1 MQETNVTSVLLDI
14 LPWIL
19 TTKSAIVSYN
29 NIQLIT
35 IIWISYYNLSS
46 FLECDCS
53 DEGSSTCDAQNGSCQ
68 CKEGY
73 SGNRCDACD
82 TGFYVSGTNTNGE
95 NICTSELLFISNIV
109 NINDLLVKT

>member
-14 LPWIL
+14 LMMVLAL
-19 TTKSAIVSYN
+19 TTQSAIVSYN
-29 NIQLIT
+29 NIQLTT

-73 SGNRCDACD
+73 SGNHCDACD

-95 NICTSELLFISNIV
+95 NICTGQLWLFLTS
-109 NINDLLVKT
+109 